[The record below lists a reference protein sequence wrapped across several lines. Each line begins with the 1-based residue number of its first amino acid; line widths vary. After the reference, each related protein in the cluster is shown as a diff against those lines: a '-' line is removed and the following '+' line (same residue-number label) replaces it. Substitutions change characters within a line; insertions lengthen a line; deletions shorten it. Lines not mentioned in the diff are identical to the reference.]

1 MSRSRYVL
9 LASLLGLLPM
19 LLPLSVDASVPLVP
33 AIASHFI
40 TETASVQFSLS
51 AMVLGIAVGQLIYG
65 PLSDRFGRKPVILL
79 GIASYAAT
87 TLACS
92 NAPTIEVLIGL
103 RFLQG
108 FFACSGVIVA
118 RAVIRD
124 LFDREAG
131 ARLFA
136 LMMGIHGIMPTI
148 APGLSGWLSA
158 AYGWQSVFWAMAG
171 FAAFSGLAILLG
183 LAETN
188 TNTER
193 QSLHPRTIAANYRQ
207 VFGVRSFLCY
217 GVCGSFMYGALM
229 AYFAGAPVG
238 LIQYLGLSPLQ
249 FGIAMAVPM
258 VSYIIAQ
265 VVVARVAHQVGIDGM
280 IRNGAILAAIAGV
293 VMLAFVLLGKV
304 TVYTLM
310 GPVVLLL
317 VSLAFIVPGTTAGAM
332 SPFTQIAGA
341 ASSLLG
347 FVQFLAAATATT
359 VIGLMNDGTP
369 LPMAIVICTCTFLTL
384 ILYLVLVRP
393 LRHSPGH
400 RSSASSSN

>member
-1 MSRSRYVL
+1 
-9 LASLLGLLPM
+9 
-19 LLPLSVDASVPLVP
+19 
-33 AIASHFI
+33 
-40 TETASVQFSLS
+40 
-51 AMVLGIAVGQLIYG
+51 
-65 PLSDRFGRKPVILL
+65 
-79 GIASYAAT
+79 
-87 TLACS
+87 
-92 NAPTIEVLIGL
+92 
-103 RFLQG
+103 
-108 FFACSGVIVA
+108 
-118 RAVIRD
+118 
-124 LFDREAG
+124 
-131 ARLFA
+131 
-136 LMMGIHGIMPTI
+136 
-148 APGLSGWLSA
+148 
-158 AYGWQSVFWAMAG
+158 
-171 FAAFSGLAILLG
+171 
-183 LAETN
+183 
-188 TNTER
+188 
-193 QSLHPRTIAANYRQ
+193 
-207 VFGVRSFLCY
+207 
-217 GVCGSFMYGALM
+217 M

-280 IRNGAILAAIAGV
+280 IHTGTILAAIAGI

-332 SPFTQIAGA
+332 SPFAQIAGA

-393 LRHSPGH
+393 LRRSPGN

>member
-87 TLACS
+87 ALACS

-131 ARLFA
+131 A
-136 LMMGIHGIMPTI
+136 G
-148 APGLSGWLSA
+148 
-158 AYGWQSVFWAMAG
+158 Y
-171 FAAFSGLAILLG
+171 LL
-183 LAETN
+183 
-188 TNTER
+188 
-193 QSLHPRTIAANYRQ
+193 
-207 VFGVRSFLCY
+207 
-217 GVCGSFMYGALM
+217 
-229 AYFAGAPVG
+229 
-238 LIQYLGLSPLQ
+238 
-249 FGIAMAVPM
+249 
-258 VSYIIAQ
+258 
-265 VVVARVAHQVGIDGM
+265 
-280 IRNGAILAAIAGV
+280 
-293 VMLAFVLLGKV
+293 
-304 TVYTLM
+304 
-310 GPVVLLL
+310 
-317 VSLAFIVPGTTAGAM
+317 
-332 SPFTQIAGA
+332 
-341 ASSLLG
+341 
-347 FVQFLAAATATT
+347 
-359 VIGLMNDGTP
+359 
-369 LPMAIVICTCTFLTL
+369 
-384 ILYLVLVRP
+384 
-393 LRHSPGH
+393 
-400 RSSASSSN
+400 